1 MDLSSGPLTGWIIE
15 YALARGR
22 SPRRWRPEQQVSRS
36 RAIRVLLVAA
46 ATSTTGGGERHVAD
60 LMHLLPARG
69 VEVGLVTPAGGDL
82 SMLSAQCGIPFHHA
96 EIAGGFSLAAL
107 SQLRA
112 ALKTFEP
119 DIVHAHGTRAAF
131 HARLA
136 DSEAASRVV
145 YTLHGIH
152 VQRSGSAPRRALALA
167 TERWLRSRTAGFVT
181 VCESDARKGG
191 RLGIVRS
198 EDTVVVHNGIEES
211 VSDAAG
217 GRVVRSEAGVD
228 DRAPLVLSV
237 GRFVDPKDQKTLLA
251 AWSDV
256 VRVVPAAVLVL
267 VGSGPLEGE
276 LRAAVSSQGVGD
288 SVRFLA
294 PRPDLRPAYSAA
306 DVFALSSLW
315 EGLPYVILEAM
326 AHGLPVVSTNVDGI
340 PEAVEDGVS
349 GLLVP
354 PRDPAALADAIVRLL
369 GDPAMRARMGEAG
382 QRIVRERF
390 GLERM
395 ADELVAVYRDVAG
408 RG

>member
-1 MDLSSGPLTGWIIE
+1 MEADQQV
-15 YALARGR
+15 GR
-22 SPRRWRPEQQVSRS
+22 SH
-36 RAIRVLLVAA
+36 AIRVLLVAA

-60 LMHLLPARG
+60 LMRLLPARG
-69 VEVGLVTPAGGDL
+69 VEVGLVAPPGGDL
-82 SMLSAQCGIPFHHA
+82 AMLSVQYGIPFHHA
-96 EIAGGFSLAAL
+96 EIAGNYSLAARR
-107 SQLRA
+107 QLRA
-112 ALKTFEP
+112 ALKTFSP
-119 DIVHAHGTRAAF
+119 DVVHAHGSRAAF

-152 VQRSGSAPRRALALA
+152 VQRSGAACRRTAAITA
-167 TERWLRSRTAGFVT
+167 ERWLRSRTVGFVT

-191 RLGIVRS
+191 RLGIIRPQ
-198 EDTVVVHNGIEES
+198 DTAVVHNGVEES
-211 VSDAAG
+211 VPDAAA
-217 GRVVRSEAGVD
+217 GRAFRSDAGVD

-237 GRFVDPKDQKTLLA
+237 GRFVEPKDQSTLMA
-251 AWSDV
+251 AWRDV
-256 VRVVPAAVLVL
+256 VSVVPAAVLAL
-267 VGSGPLEGE
+267 VGSGPLEGD
-276 LRAAVSSQGVGD
+276 LRATAATLGVGD
-288 SVRFLA
+288 SVRFVA
-294 PRPDLRPAYSAA
+294 PRPDLESAYSAA

-326 AHGLPVVSTNVDGI
+326 AHGLPVASTDVDGI
-340 PEAVEDGVS
+340 PEVVEHGVS

-369 GDPAMRARMGEAG
+369 GDPAMRERMGESG

-408 RG
+408 GRYRAQSSS